1 MDFWAE
7 WCAPCSM
14 MTPVLA
20 ELAAENNTGLKIG
33 KVNVEEEPELA
44 RRYRVRSIPAMKIF
58 SSGEIVAEQI
68 GAIPK
73 DQLQALLQ

>member
-7 WCAPCSM
+7 WCAPCRM

-20 ELAAENNTGLKIG
+20 ELAAEDDTGLKIG

-58 SSGEIVAEQI
+58 SGGEIVAEQI

>member
-7 WCAPCSM
+7 WCAPCRM
-14 MTPVLA
+14 MTPVLT
-20 ELAAENNTGLKIG
+20 ELAAEDDTGLKIG

-44 RRYRVRSIPAMKIF
+44 RRYHVRSIPAMKIF
-58 SSGEIVAEQI
+58 FAGEIVAEQI